1 MAEDGYLTS
10 KDTQTNLAIAIEFSS
25 LSQSN
30 VTLAPVVGRN
40 LALEWGGNHEKNKKK
55 TQEELN
61 AKME

>member
-1 MAEDGYLTS
+1 
-10 KDTQTNLAIAIEFSS
+10 
-25 LSQSN
+25 
-30 VTLAPVVGRN
+30 VGRN